1 MKEFDI
7 LNRNLC
13 IFGPHFLEASAG
25 TGKTFAI
32 EHLVARLILEA
43 KDSIAMEHILVVT
56 FTREATRELKR
67 RIRQNLQR
75 LYKNIREKTSDLD
88 YVQAILEK
96 GPVALLQA
104 QERLESAL
112 IFFDSASIYTLH
124 SFCYKLIQEFAFET
138 QNGFNLSDPD
148 EHAYLS
154 TLQYAVRQV
163 LRTEMRSPLYSP
175 NQVSLLLAQ
184 YKSNPEQL
192 LNHLIQVTK
201 EDKKLDSF
209 PSFIDVY
216 HQFLSILPKL
226 SRVCKNQF
234 VEEVQALS
242 TVYKQ
247 MTDKSYLEEAKV
259 LGTILETKTCTLEE
273 FDMLLNKN
281 SFLEKINE
289 SNRKVRAK
297 PTVFIYTELFKQLQI
312 HLLPLLQQVKDPRKI
327 FLRLCCLCQKKS
339 QLLLQQ
345 ADLYFP
351 DTIVNK
357 VHQALSKHPELKK
370 QIQAK
375 FQAIIIDEFQ
385 DTDKTQWQLFHQLFT
400 SNTQVF
406 CLVGDPKQS
415 IYSFRKADLYTY
427 LSAAKTI
434 GKEHLRYLNTNY
446 RSSSFL
452 IEALNKLLTKT
463 QNWMP
468 VPALQSYLTVHP
480 VSPINVDISYVT
492 PPIHLFVA
500 KATYRK
506 TAKWPTIVT
515 ENTQLF
521 AFIAQEIKQLQANY
535 HTPKSKI
542 AILVK
547 DRYQAARVI
556 SFLNTQG
563 IPASF
568 KRGVA
573 LTQSHAYFGF
583 KEIITA
589 VLNPTDLSKIKIA
602 LGTAIIGWTK
612 KQLMQDWKHPC
623 LQQAKLHFQMLK
635 TIWEE
640 KGFSCF
646 FHHLLHTYF
655 DPGISLVQKLLSS
668 KQTELY
674 LDLRILAEILI
685 EHEMKGCQ
693 GLALLRVLH
702 DMQST
707 IEEGH
712 FSTPILQDE
721 DSVRVMT
728 VFMSKG
734 LEFDA
739 IFGLALA
746 SRQKA
751 HDYITIKD
759 KLVPCDLED
768 LKCQLALEEMDA
780 EKMRQLYVALTRA
793 KYHLYIPVVL
803 DHLQTQIQLAEA
815 SAIELFL
822 CNWLFQPV
830 NWQTSYAF
838 IPTIN
843 EDSIAS
849 LVSELQPH
857 VTYSICP
864 TQLDP
869 IVHSSKIAAP
879 VLLEPKEA
887 SSLLHIS
894 SEHWLSFTAI
904 AQLEKKQ
911 EKYKHPFTEQK
922 TICGMPLGTETGNII
937 HHILEQC
944 FKLHYHCPIDTHKIS
959 LLVHALLQNTLLKDW
974 QQVIE
979 QSIISLLKE
988 PFLIN
993 QVSFC
998 LCDLIPDQMQ
1008 QEMEFVFPVKE
1019 GMMKGFIDLCFAYQD
1034 KYYLLDWKTN
1044 YLGPDET
1051 CYSEEALALEMHRC
1065 NYLLQASIYTTA
1077 LKKYIQL
1084 FDSRP
1089 FVDLFGGAIYYFIR
1103 GKKFYHFHPKLIQ

>member
-13 IFGPHFLEASAG
+13 IFGSHFLEASAG
-25 TGKTFAI
+25 TGKTFTI

-96 GPVALLQA
+96 GPAALLQA
-104 QERLESAL
+104 QERLEAAL
-112 IFFDSASIYTLH
+112 IFFDNASIYTLH

-163 LRTEMRSPLYSP
+163 LRTEMKSPLYSP

-184 YKSNPEQL
+184 YKSNPELL
-192 LNHLIQVTK
+192 LNHLVQVTK

-209 PSFIDVY
+209 PSFVDVY
-216 HQFLSILPKL
+216 HQFLSILSELPD
-226 SRVCKNQF
+226 VCKNLF
-234 VEEVQALS
+234 AEEVQALS
-242 TVYKQ
+242 AVYKQ
-247 MTDKSYLEEAKV
+247 MTDKSYQEEAKI

-273 FDMLLNKN
+273 FDELLNKN
-281 SFLEKINE
+281 SFLEKIME
-289 SNRKVRAK
+289 SNRKIRAK
-297 PTVFIYTELFKQLQI
+297 SMVFTYMALFQQLQTQ
-312 HLLPLLQQVKDPRKI
+312 LLPLLQQAKDPRKN
-327 FLRLCCLCQKKS
+327 FLRLCALCQQKS
-339 QLLLQQ
+339 QLLLQK

-351 DTIVNK
+351 DTIVSK

-400 SNTQVF
+400 SNVQVF

-446 RSSSFL
+446 RSSSSL

-468 VPALQSYLTVHP
+468 IPALQSYLNVHP
-480 VSPINVDISYVT
+480 VSPINVDIPYVT
-492 PPIHLFVA
+492 TPIHIFVA

-506 TAKWPTIVT
+506 TARWPTIFT

-563 IPASF
+563 ISASF

-573 LTQSHAYFGF
+573 LTQSNAYFGF
-583 KEIITA
+583 KEIVTA

-602 LGTAIIGWTK
+602 LGTDIIGWTK
-612 KQLMQDWKHPC
+612 EQLMQDWKHPC
-623 LQQAKLHFQMLK
+623 LQQAKLHFQILK

-640 KGFSCF
+640 EGFSCF

-655 DPGISLVQKLLSS
+655 DPGICLIQKLLSF

-674 LDLRILAEILI
+674 SDLRILAEILI
-685 EHEMKGCQ
+685 EQEMKGCQ

-702 DMQST
+702 DMQNT

-712 FSTPILQDE
+712 FSTPLLQEE

-728 VFMSKG
+728 IFMSKG

-746 SRQKA
+746 SRQKTQ
-751 HDYITIKD
+751 DYITIKD
-759 KLVPCDLED
+759 RLVPCDLED
-768 LKCQLALEEMDA
+768 LQCKLALEEMDA

-793 KYHLYIPVVL
+793 KYHLYIPVIL
-803 DHLQTQIQLAEA
+803 DQAQTQIQLAEA
-815 SAIELFL
+815 SAMELFL
-822 CNWLFQPV
+822 SNWLFQAPS
-830 NWQTSYAF
+830 WQKSYPL

-849 LVSELQPH
+849 LVSALQPH
-857 VTYSICP
+857 ITYSICP

-869 IVHSSKIAAP
+869 ILPSSKTAPP
-879 VLLEPKEA
+879 VLIEPEEVP
-887 SSLLHIS
+887 LLHLS

-904 AQLEKKQ
+904 AQLEKKP
-911 EKYKHPFTEQK
+911 EKHKLPFIEQK
-922 TICGMPLGTETGNII
+922 TICGMPLGAETGNII

-944 FKLHYHCPIDTHKIS
+944 FKLHYHCPIDIHKIS
-959 LLVHALLQNTLLKDW
+959 LLIHALLQNTLLKDW
-974 QQVIE
+974 QSAIE

-998 LCDLIPDQMQ
+998 LCDLTPDHMQ
-1008 QEMEFVFPVKE
+1008 QEMEFVFPMKE

-1051 CYSEEALALEMHRC
+1051 YYSEEALCLEMHRC
-1065 NYLLQASIYTTA
+1065 NYFLQASIYTTA

-1084 FDSRP
+1084 FDKRP
-1089 FVDLFGGAIYYFIR
+1089 FADLFGGAIYYFIR